1 MAAGSPT
8 VDGTIIPN
16 HPWHPSGPAL
26 SARIPLMIGWTHTEE
41 TWYQRPTPENLAM
54 TESGMRALITK
65 RLGAQAEPVIAAFKA
80 ANPQATPYDLNI
92 LITTEH
98 PRAATFGSPVRA
110 NATQAALTFAASA

>member
-54 TESGMRALITK
+54 TESGMRELITK
-65 RLGAQAEPVIAAFKA
+65 RLGAHAEPVITAFKA
-80 ANPQATPYDLNI
+80 ANPGATPYDLNI

-98 PRAATFGSPVRA
+98 PRGSYSRELAKRKAAQHTAPA
-110 NATQAALTFAASA
+110 YL